1 MDALNKLSLL
11 AKQLLVFDAQGWAE
25 HDYAEVFAKSRADLE
40 RYSPRALSDADLL
53 VLGCGY
59 NYPDVLL
66 YAPHVRSAAGVDVL
80 SAYHRDGLRASLR
93 AAWASEGHRGYQLLD
108 ALCKR
113 VHYRRYYRHLSRLAG
128 EPLDQQ
134 TPQIQSYDGTH
145 LPWPDE
151 SLDLV
156 ISNAVFEHVADCP
169 AVVADLA
176 RVTRP
181 GGISYHLWHNYYSYT
196 GGHQPPSLCAQAP
209 WGHLRGI
216 HHKRGL
222 NRLRPQEIE
231 RTFSARFEILDLF
244 AVDAHH
250 HKRGVDAAYQPD
262 HAAALT
268 PEIARE
274 LADYDRDL
282 LLTRAYLIVARKPA

>member
-1 MDALNKLSLL
+1 MAALNKLSLL
-11 AKQLLVFDAQGWAE
+11 AKQLLVFDAQGWAQ

-40 RYSPRALSDADLL
+40 RYSQQPLSEADLL

-66 YAPHVRSAAGVDVL
+66 YAPQVRSTAGVDVL
-80 SAYHRDGLRASLR
+80 SAFHRDGLCTSLQT
-93 AAWASEGHRGYQLLD
+93 AWASEGHRGYQLLD
-108 ALCKR
+108 ALSKR
-113 VHYRRYYRHLSRLAG
+113 VHYRRYYRHLARLVDA
-128 EPLDQQ
+128 PLDHR

-145 LPWPDE
+145 LPWPNE

-196 GGHQPPSLCAQAP
+196 GGHQPPSLCSQAP

-216 HHKRGL
+216 HHKSGL
-222 NRLRPQEIE
+222 NHLRPEEIE
-231 RTFSARFEILDLF
+231 RAFAERFEVLDLF

-250 HKRGVDAAYQPD
+250 NKRGVDAAYQPD

-268 PEIARE
+268 PEIERE

-282 LLTRAYLIVARKPA
+282 LLTRAHLIVARKPA